1 MYNYKFNA
9 YPVKT
14 TNGVEWVVRFPEV
27 NNCGGSGKTVEL
39 AIQDAYENLAVELA
53 LMKEEGI
60 SIPVGNSKENYSGKL
75 LVRMPKSL
83 HERLAQIAEDEEISI
98 NQFVVATLGEKVG
111 LYNSLETVGAYG
123 ITKGMEKVLK
133 KVLGNSQK
141 QLELSEE
148 FLAINEQQEL
158 LLKSQYLRC
167 IQIEGSMENLRRAYR
182 LEYSR
187 R

>member
-9 YPVKT
+9 YPVET
-14 TNGVEWVVRFPEV
+14 TTGTEWVVRFPEV
-27 NNCGGSGKTVEL
+27 NNCGGSGQTVEL
-39 AIQDAYENLAVELA
+39 AIQDAYENLAFELS
-53 LMKEEGI
+53 MMEEEGKPLP
-60 SIPVGNSKENYSGKL
+60 PVKSKENYSGKL

-83 HERLAQIAEDEEISI
+83 HERLSQLADEEEVSI
-98 NQFVVATLGEKVG
+98 NQFVVAALSEKVG

-158 LLKSQYLRC
+158 LLRSQYMRC
-167 IQIEGSMENLRRAYR
+167 IQIEGSIENLRRSYR
-182 LEYSR
+182 LDYIR